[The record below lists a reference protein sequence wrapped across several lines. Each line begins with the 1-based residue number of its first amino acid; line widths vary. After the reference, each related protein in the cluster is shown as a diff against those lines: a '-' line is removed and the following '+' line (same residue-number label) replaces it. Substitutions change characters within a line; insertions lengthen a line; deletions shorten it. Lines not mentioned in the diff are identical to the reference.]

1 MSPRI
6 YKPSQQT
13 RARILQKAIELFNE
27 SGTTSVSMNA
37 LAESLEIS
45 AGNLQYHYKNRDEI
59 IRAILEEMFVE
70 FDAIYV
76 FAEEEPFTLDTLRR
90 IMRVNFDLVWKYRF
104 FYREFAALLRNDP
117 ILARRFR
124 EIQEKRLTDQ
134 ENVFKRVAGSG
145 GGRSVLSPEEL
156 RNVVLIGWVLVHSWL
171 SYAES
176 TGQKIDHAA
185 LEHAVEI
192 MVQHYKPYLQEIQ

>member
-145 GGRSVLSPEEL
+145 GVRSVLSPEEL